1 MDNLKQGKDM
11 TKCKVF
17 KNCLFIYGCTG
28 SLLLLMG
35 FSLVEASG
43 GYSSLRCAGFR
54 ERGFCSCM
62 CGLSC
67 PQGMWDFT
75 ELAAQTIKNPPAMQE
90 TRVRSLYWEDPLVK
104 GLATHSRNL
113 A

>member
-1 MDNLKQGKDM
+1 MVSRLVKEQRQNRVYLI
-11 TKCKVF
+11 
-17 KNCLFIYGCTG
+17 NLFIGC
-28 SLLLLMG
+28 
-35 FSLVEASG
+35 VVWPG
-43 GYSSLRCAGFR
+43 GSSLRCVGFR

>member
-1 MDNLKQGKDM
+1 MVSRLVKEQRQNRVYLI
-11 TKCKVF
+11 
-17 KNCLFIYGCTG
+17 NLFIGR
-28 SLLLLMG
+28 
-35 FSLVEASG
+35 VVRHG
-43 GYSSLRCAGFR
+43 GSSLRCVGFR
-54 ERGFCSCM
+54 ECGFCSCK

-75 ELAAQTIKNPPAMQE
+75 ELAAQTIKNPPAMKK